1 MLLKYFYS
9 TSRTLNPQ
17 IEKTSVFHPQNKVI
31 KKAKQRLKKYLKQ
44 LKRNYSTQVLTVT
57 KYALSGLGNLTHA
70 LVSLGTTTYIN
81 VTTSR
86 FLQNLATETQSFF
99 KLFIADGAKYFRG
112 LLIVFVA
119 DALTIDD
126 EPLWEPIEWSM
137 VQSWILFI
145 FLFAWIAE
153 NLIVSRYG
161 SYTGRDKRVW
171 FSWYKSF
178 QLINIWYVL
187 TLGAVTFF
195 VITPFYYETNFLMSY
210 TTLWWNWFTKAF
222 FFQYFSI
229 LAISTLI
236 VFLIQANLR
245 WFNWKKIFA
254 LVLVI
259 TFLFSYLL
267 YTQFFMAFF
276 SYFTNVNWYTSTR
289 MTDYIQLSHEPNKWG
304 WGAKKRDHFS
314 YHKSTTVFW
323 FKNDGPLAAA
333 FMFLQFLFFISLF
346 VTYMYW
352 IVLLRRIYVTQEFS
366 YTYTN
371 YAISSLKQFF
381 YFAFLLY
388 IFIFMSYFICYWRF
402 PIEFIWVT
410 NSYSWFSVFI
420 SIVKAYP
427 SFILTLSPLV

>member
-1 MLLKYFYS
+1 MFIKNFYG
-9 TSRTLNPQ
+9 TVKIVHPHL
-17 IEKTSVFHPQNKVI
+17 EKTSILHPQNKII
-31 KKAKQRLKKYLKQ
+31 KKTKKKLKKQLKQ
-44 LKRNYSTQVLTVT
+44 LKRAYA
-57 KYALSGLGNLTHA
+57 ALSLKVIGYCLSITETIKINLRFFGA
-70 LVSLGTTTYIN
+70 FIYTYI
-81 VTTSR
+81 TASR
-86 FLQNLATETQSFF
+86 FLQNLANEIQLFF
-99 KLFIADGAKYFRG
+99 KLFIADGVKYWRG
-112 LLIVFVA
+112 LLIVFGA
-119 DALTIDD
+119 DALIIDD

-178 QLINIWYVL
+178 WLINLWYVL
-187 TLGAVTFF
+187 TLSAVTFF

-210 TTLWWNWFTKAF
+210 TTLWWNWFTRAF
-222 FFQYFSI
+222 FFTCFSI
-229 LAISTLI
+229 LGISNLL

-245 WFNWKKIFA
+245 WFNWKKIF
-254 LVLVI
+254 LIVLLI

-267 YTQFFMAFF
+267 YVHFFMAFF

-314 YHKSTTVFW
+314 YHKSTTVLW

-371 YAISSLKQFF
+371 YAISSLKQFL
-381 YFAFLLY
+381 YFASLLY
-388 IFIFMSYFICYWRF
+388 LFIFMSYFICYWRF
-402 PIEFIWVT
+402 PIEFIWIT
-410 NSYSWFSVFI
+410 NSYPWFSTFI
-420 SIVKAYP
+420 SIIKAYP
-427 SFILTLSPLV
+427 SFLLTLIK